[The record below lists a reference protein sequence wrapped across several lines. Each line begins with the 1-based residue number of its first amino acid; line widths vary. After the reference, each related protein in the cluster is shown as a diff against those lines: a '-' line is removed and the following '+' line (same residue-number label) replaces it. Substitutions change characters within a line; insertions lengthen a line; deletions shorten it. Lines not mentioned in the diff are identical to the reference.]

1 MAFDCMVRI
10 YERKWLFVSAGVCGA
25 GTRDEPVRT
34 SVWEAIDESATM
46 GLVTPRPDKNVSRVV
61 LIFTLG

>member
-10 YERKWLFVSAGVCGA
+10 YERKWLFVSADVCGA

-34 SVWEAIDESATM
+34 SVWEAIDE
-46 GLVTPRPDKNVSRVV
+46 
-61 LIFTLG
+61 